1 MNINK
6 RARTALRG
14 SVCAAA
20 IVWANAA
27 AAQSVPSYLG
37 FGMDWD
43 TSFETWSWND
53 LGVEGA
59 LGASNLKLEQTAV
72 AQLNNA
78 AGSISSDGS
87 LFLDLV
93 QDNGASLVTGQE
105 ISQVAL
111 NRAMAWTTQGDALLG
126 GSQIGIAS
134 FNTGS
139 FDITAGVLDGYVSVD
154 QAITGLRDGVTNTG
168 TDIDPIL
175 VDNADYGLNLI
186 AYNSLD
192 AAATY
197 SGNAI
202 IDGTVRN
209 PDYIANLADRPVDY
223 DPETPEFIDGVQQAS
238 VSLNTLRGTSAVDD
252 NFIDFGGQL
261 LDVPGFTGGDDL
273 ATEVNL
279 FGLGAGNLAVAFS
292 PRPTGT
298 NGDPAIRNLDQ
309 IAAITANTI
318 SLGEVDGTANFTLSG
333 VQDSIGGDSG
343 QIAIFTGLADDLM
356 LGNRM
361 VATTWADDYVNNGG
375 QVFAGPGSDPVPTY
389 DGVGDVAL
397 DNVSQVAA
405 VQINSIRQA
414 GDGDLTLKQETAVLG
429 DPATFVQSISDLN
442 LLLGGTNGGPVFE
455 ELNAAVANT
464 GTGNSSITD
473 LSQVAQV
480 GLNGI
485 SSGGD
490 INGWTGFG
498 IPEDDFPDIVQAYS
512 SEVSGEGNSI
522 GYEFVN
528 FAAAWTDKGV
538 ISADGIDQALQITSN
553 TVSAGGDL
561 NANLTQFGGLAIDGL
576 DDANQIRLGNVV
588 GNVAGSDLSQLALL
602 RQNSVSVEGNI
613 NAAYLDQIG
622 SADVLSFDQ
631 GLNDLEVYTDTGN
644 ASIDGI
650 SQIAQV
656 SFNSVSADGIS
667 LGDGEVGGLYQ
678 DVVGAPYTGSS
689 VNDISVESDYAGNA
703 SLKDAE
709 QVFVLNLNSI
719 SATGAVSGLVDQV
732 ATDVDLAGPYSLLN
746 DVLVRANDDILLRRG
761 VGGNA
766 SIDGLTQTLAANVNT
781 FSAGSLAGA
790 DVMQTASNINID
802 LMNSAY
808 VDAEWGAASATG
820 IVQTAIGRVNYMS
833 IATPTVD

>member
-1 MNINK
+1 MNIK
-6 RARTALRG
+6 KGARTALRG

-37 FGMDWD
+37 FEMDWD
-43 TSFETWSWND
+43 TSFNTWSWND

-78 AGSISSDGS
+78 AGSISSDSS

-93 QDNGASLVTGQE
+93 QDNGASLITGQE
-105 ISQVAL
+105 ISQVAT

-139 FDITAGVLDGYVSVD
+139 FDITAGALDGYVAVD
-154 QAITGLRDGVTNTG
+154 QAITGQRNGVTNTG
-168 TDIDPIL
+168 TIDDPIF

-209 PDYIANLADRPVDY
+209 PDYIANLADRPLDY

-261 LDVPGFTGGDDL
+261 LDVPGFTGGDDP

-333 VQDSIGGDSG
+333 VQDTIGGDSG

-361 VATTWADDYVNNGG
+361 VATTYAEDYVVNGG
-375 QVFAGPGSDPVPTY
+375 EVFDGPAPVLAY

-490 INGWTGFG
+490 INGWTGYG
-498 IPEDDFPDIVQAYS
+498 IPEDDFPGIVQSYDTQ
-512 SEVSGEGNSI
+512 VSGGGNSI

-528 FAAAWTDKGV
+528 FAAAWTDKGA
-538 ISADGIDQALQITSN
+538 ISAEGIDQALQITSN

-561 NANLTQFGGLAIDGL
+561 NANLLQFGGLAIDGL
-576 DDANQIRLGNVV
+576 DDANQIVLGNLV
-588 GNVAGSDLSQLALL
+588 GNVAGADLSQLALV
-602 RQNSVSVEGNI
+602 RQSSVSVEGDI
-613 NAAYLDQIG
+613 TAAYLEQTG
-622 SADVLSFDQ
+622 SADLLSFEQ

-667 LGDGEVGGLYQ
+667 LGDGEFGGLYQ
-678 DVVGAPYTGSS
+678 EVVGAPYTGAS
-689 VNDISVESDYAGNA
+689 VNDITVESEDAGNA

-719 SATGAVSGLVDQV
+719 SATGAVTGLVDQV
-732 ATDVDLAGPYSLLN
+732 AADVDLAGPNSLLN
-746 DVLVRANDDILLRRG
+746 EVLVRANDDILLRRG

-790 DVMQTASNINID
+790 DVMQSASNINID

>member
-1 MNINK
+1 MNIK
-6 RARTALRG
+6 KGARTALRG

-37 FGMDWD
+37 FEMDWD
-43 TSFETWSWND
+43 TSFNTWSWND

-78 AGSISSDGS
+78 AGSISSDSS

-105 ISQVAL
+105 ISQVAI

-139 FDITAGVLDGYVSVD
+139 FDITAGALDGYVAVD
-154 QAITGLRDGVTNTG
+154 QAITGQRNGVTNTG
-168 TDIDPIL
+168 TIDDPIF

-209 PDYIANLADRPVDY
+209 PDYIANLADRPLDY

-261 LDVPGFTGGDDL
+261 LDVPGFTGGDDP

-333 VQDSIGGDSG
+333 VQDTIGGDSG

-361 VATTWADDYVNNGG
+361 VATTYAEDYVVNGG
-375 QVFAGPGSDPVPTY
+375 EVFDGPAPVLAY

-455 ELNAAVANT
+455 ELNAVVANT

-490 INGWTGFG
+490 INGWTGYG
-498 IPEDDFPDIVQAYS
+498 IPEDDFPGIVQSYDTQ
-512 SEVSGEGNSI
+512 VSGGGNSI

-528 FAAAWTDKGV
+528 FAAAWTDKGA
-538 ISADGIDQALQITSN
+538 ISAEGIDQALQITSN

-561 NANLTQFGGLAIDGL
+561 NANLLQFGGLAINGL
-576 DDANQIRLGNVV
+576 DDANQIVLGNGV
-588 GNVAGSDLSQLALL
+588 GNVAGADLSQLALV
-602 RQNSVSVEGNI
+602 RQNSVSVEGDI
-613 NAAYLDQIG
+613 TAAYLEQTG
-622 SADVLSFDQ
+622 NADLLSFDQ
-631 GLNDLEVYTDTGN
+631 GLNDLEVYTEEGN

-667 LGDGEVGGLYQ
+667 LGDGEFGGLYQ
-678 DVVGAPYTGSS
+678 DVVGAPYTGAS
-689 VNDISVESDYAGNA
+689 VNDITVESEDAGNA

-719 SATGAVSGLVDQV
+719 SATGAVTGLVDQV
-732 ATDVDLAGPYSLLN
+732 AADVDLAGPNSLLN
-746 DVLVRANDDILLRRG
+746 EVLVRANDDILLRRG

-802 LMNSAY
+802 LMNTAY